1 MKTLIPKSKLVLEL
15 FVLSIF
21 LFLIYF
27 LTNRLDIVTLFT
39 LGFVWNWSV
48 AVQNNTFSVLK
59 HHKFSMMNTIR
70 RIHEF
75 FLKVFKR
82 SPELINRL
90 ASILPAGLFWSLV
103 IHFNESQM
111 PWWATFLGSLLYEIL
126 QIQNFF
132 LKGEKKEA

>member
-1 MKTLIPKSKLVLEL
+1 MKMLIPKSKVVLEL

-27 LTNRLDIVTLFT
+27 LTNRLDIITLFT

-48 AVQNNTFSVLK
+48 AGQNDTFSVLK

-82 SPELINRL
+82 SPELIYRL

-111 PWWATFLGSLLYEIL
+111 PWWATFLGSLVYEIL

>member
-48 AVQNNTFSVLK
+48 AVQNDTFSVLK

-82 SPELINRL
+82 SPELIYRL

-111 PWWATFLGSLLYEIL
+111 PWWATFLGSLVYEIL

-132 LKGEKKEA
+132 LKSEKKEA